1 MIIIKITTQQRK
13 VFLKLK
19 FKKMPSSSLTEGG
32 ETTCRNVFLMG
43 ISLKGYIFVL
53 SRVHTGRRQ
62 DSKGHKANS
71 LKAAPYSKANE
82 LLFQVA

>member
-1 MIIIKITTQQRK
+1 
-13 VFLKLK
+13 
-19 FKKMPSSSLTEGG
+19 MPSSSLTEGG